1 MEPERVVKRLTLIK
15 SIFIKRYIMTSRLN
29 SLLLISLILLTGCGK
44 TEKSDPPATAMVKMQ
59 EIGRMYKG
67 YTTDHKKPPKNL
79 IDFNHPY
86 EPANMEGYTALRDG
100 ESIML
105 WGGKLP
111 GKNADSIVLAYEKE
125 APNNGGLVL
134 FQDGTIKTL
143 TAEEFNAAPKNK

>member
-1 MEPERVVKRLTLIK
+1 MEPERVAKCLIL
-15 SIFIKRYIMTSRLN
+15 INFIALKRYIMTTRLN
-29 SLLLISLILLTGCGK
+29 SLLLISLILFTGCGK
-44 TEKSDPPATAMVKMQ
+44 TEQSDPPASSMVKMQ

-67 YTTDHKKPPKNL
+67 YTTDHKKPPQYL

-86 EPANMEGYTALRDG
+86 EPANVEGFIALRDG

-111 GKNADSIVLAYEKE
+111 GKNADSIVLAYEKV

>member
-1 MEPERVVKRLTLIK
+1 
-15 SIFIKRYIMTSRLN
+15 
-29 SLLLISLILLTGCGK
+29 
-44 TEKSDPPATAMVKMQ
+44 MQ

-67 YTTDHKKPPKNL
+67 YTTDHKKPPQYL

-86 EPANMEGYTALRDG
+86 EPANVEGFIALRDG

-125 APNNGGLVL
+125 TPDKGGLVL
-134 FQDGTIKTL
+134 FQDGTIKSL

>member
-1 MEPERVVKRLTLIK
+1 
-15 SIFIKRYIMTSRLN
+15 
-29 SLLLISLILLTGCGK
+29 
-44 TEKSDPPATAMVKMQ
+44 MVKMQ
-59 EIGRMYKG
+59 EIGRMYNG
-67 YTTDHKKPPKNL
+67 YTTDHKKPPQYL

-86 EPANMEGYTALRDG
+86 EPANVEGFIALRDG